1 MKSRKRK
8 IILIVVILLLLLF
21 FLLYFVW
28 SNRQSYK
35 SVQYSILYHS
45 DTLVKTKDLERYLAK
60 CCNPIAGEL
69 KRNVSLPQ
77 IEAQIR
83 RWPYC
88 DSVRTFTD
96 IHGNVRIEMVQAKVV
111 ARVINAGGE
120 SFYLAR
126 QGSGGKLV
134 PFLPNR
140 PLRVLVVSGNIPDR
154 YRADYNME
162 LHDTSLCRDLLTLAD
177 YIDSHPFWKAQI
189 TQVYVE
195 RKGMYLLTPLMGNHL
210 ITFGDVSRME
220 EKFDNLWNLY
230 KQGLNVVGW
239 YRYAKVNL
247 QFGDKIPCEKRIM

>member
-120 SFYLAR
+120 SFYLAVSSCR
-126 QGSGGKLV
+126 FFPIVRCVCWWSAETFRTAIV
-134 PFLPNR
+134 PTITWNCMTP
-140 PLRVLVVSGNIPDR
+140 
-154 YRADYNME
+154 
-162 LHDTSLCRDLLTLAD
+162 
-177 YIDSHPFWKAQI
+177 PFVAI
-189 TQVYVE
+189 
-195 RKGMYLLTPLMGNHL
+195 
-210 ITFGDVSRME
+210 
-220 EKFDNLWNLY
+220 
-230 KQGLNVVGW
+230 
-239 YRYAKVNL
+239 
-247 QFGDKIPCEKRIM
+247 C